1 MRVCLDASPAVYGRG
16 GIGRYVQ
23 ELIGALVA
31 LDEDADYTLFC
42 NRVRKGKAGAEP
54 RLAPPLH
61 GLPRLTTALGDKPW
75 RLSVLLAH
83 LLRMPQ
89 DRLFAGVDL
98 FHATDH
104 VLPYLAG
111 VRTVFTLHDLTF
123 RLCPETHSPAN
134 RWYLTVMMG
143 RFLRAAGAIV
153 AVSEC
158 TRRDAMRLY
167 GLEESQVRVI
177 YPGVGPQF
185 RPADPGE
192 VAAIRRRYG
201 LPEQLILYV
210 GTIEPRKNLPV
221 LLRAYSALRQ
231 RGCEHHLAIVGRE
244 GWRSHGFWQTLRDLG
259 LDGEVLMPGYVPDAD
274 LPALYAAAEVFV
286 FPSLYE
292 GFGLPVLEAM
302 ACGTPVVCSAASSL
316 PEVAGQAALL
326 VPPKDVGA
334 LAGAIER
341 LLGDP
346 ALRARLRAEG
356 LARARRFTWEAAARA
371 TQEVYAGL
379 CR

>member
-1 MRVCLDASPAVYGRG
+1 MQVCLDASPAVYGRG
-16 GIGRYVQ
+16 GIGRYTQ

-31 LDEDADYTLFC
+31 LDGGIELTLSYNRTRRGKDAT
-42 NRVRKGKAGAEP
+42 GP
-54 RLAPPLH
+54 RLVPPLED
-61 GLPRLTTALGDKPW
+61 LPRLTTPLPDKPW

-111 VRTVFTLHDLTF
+111 VQTVFTLHDLTF

-158 TRRDAMRLY
+158 TRRDAIRLY
-167 GLEESQVRVI
+167 GLEGSRVRVI

-185 RPADPGE
+185 RPADPGK

-201 LPEQLILYV
+201 LPERLILYV
-210 GTIEPRKNLPV
+210 GTIEPRKNLPA
-221 LLRAYSALRQ
+221 LLRAYSALRR
-231 RGCEHHLAIVGRE
+231 RGCEHRLAIVGRE
-244 GWRSHGFWQTLRDLG
+244 GWRSHGFWGTLKELG
-259 LDGEVLMPGYVPDAD
+259 LGGEVLMPGYVPDAD
-274 LPALYAAAEVFV
+274 LPALYGAAEVFV

-302 ACGTPVVCSAASSL
+302 ACGTPVVCSAVSSL
-316 PEVAGQAALL
+316 PEVAGEAALL
-326 VPPKDVGA
+326 VPPEDAGA
-334 LAGAIER
+334 LAAAIER
-341 LLGDP
+341 VLGDP

-371 TQEVYAGL
+371 TLEVYAGL